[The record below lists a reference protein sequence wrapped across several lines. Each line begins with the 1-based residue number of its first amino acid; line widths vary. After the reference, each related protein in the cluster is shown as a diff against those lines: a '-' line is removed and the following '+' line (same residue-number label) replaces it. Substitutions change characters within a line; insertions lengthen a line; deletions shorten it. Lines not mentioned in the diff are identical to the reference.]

1 MFGLT
6 GRSFR
11 FGNVVGPRQTHGVG
25 FDFTRALLADPSR
38 LRILGDGSQ
47 RKSYIHVQDV
57 IAAVLLAHRESPG
70 DYDVYNV
77 ATGDE
82 ITVAEI
88 ADLAAEA
95 VGLTADAVEYEFT
108 GGDRGWRGDV
118 PVVRL
123 QVDKINSLGWRCTR
137 SSREALRESL
147 DALVAETRAQ
157 QSR

>member
-1 MFGLT
+1 
-6 GRSFR
+6 
-11 FGNVVGPRQTHGVG
+11 
-25 FDFTRALLADPSR
+25 
-38 LRILGDGSQ
+38 
-47 RKSYIHVQDV
+47 
-57 IAAVLLAHRESPG
+57 VLLAHRESPG
-70 DYDVYNV
+70 EYDVYNV

-88 ADLAAEA
+88 ADLAVEA
-95 VGLTADAVEYEFT
+95 VGLSPEAVEYEFA

-147 DALVAETRAQ
+147 DALVAETRTQ